1 MKSSM
6 ATTRGLGLDVL
17 RPQARSLLKQHSGL
31 PLDRRARNFRRCQFP
46 AILAVLLTSAFSLT
60 GCNRQQAKVAQPL
73 HDPNA
78 LNTVVWARKLT
89 GTYYCGDSVLYGKAG
104 GEFMKQETAL
114 DTGYQP
120 DMGSYCSPGQAP
132 PLSRPR
138 ADNAH
143 ASHHGIG

>member
-1 MKSSM
+1 MESRM

-17 RPQARSLLKQHSGL
+17 RLRPGSPLNRHSGL
-31 PLDRRARNFRRCQFP
+31 AFDRSLKNFRRCQFP
-46 AILAVLLTSAFSLT
+46 AILAALLTSAFSLT
-60 GCNRQQAKVAQPL
+60 GCNRQQTKVSQPL
-73 HDPNA
+73 VDPNA
-78 LNTVVWARKLT
+78 LNTVVWARKMT
-89 GTYYCGDSVLYGKAG
+89 GTYYCGDSYLYGKAG

-132 PLSRPR
+132 SIARPR

-143 ASHHGIG
+143 AARHGIG